1 MSPAES
7 PAPGRPLWRLI
18 SVTGEVARC
27 YLEPLGEENKWLL
40 TFWIDTHLC
49 VSELSSSEA
58 AAVARCRLIR
68 EERLSAGWSDSRV
81 D

>member
-1 MSPAES
+1 MSPAELRG
-7 PAPGRPLWRLI
+7 PGRPLWRLI

-27 YLEPLGEENKWLL
+27 YLEPLGEANQWLL
-40 TFWIDTHLC
+40 TVWTDTHLRL
-49 VSELSSSEA
+49 SELSSSEA

-68 EERLSAGWSDSRV
+68 EELLSAGWSDSRV